1 MESSNRKDV
10 AHVWSGSENIQGQGE
25 VSLPDHCDR
34 VLSFRAQQRLLP
46 VDEVIFWWGEIILF
60 LYMMS
65 TELVELNWSETERE
79 RERDVDTQLS
89 HHPWLAVEFTTI
101 HNIPAWKVIELY
113 LEPSKE
119 QHKKRTI

>member
-1 MESSNRKDV
+1 M
-10 AHVWSGSENIQGQGE
+10 GSRRTAKT
-25 VSLPDHCDR
+25 LPMYDLAQRTFKAKEKSDHCDR

-60 LYMMS
+60 LYMMV

-79 RERDVDTQLS
+79 SERDVDTQLS